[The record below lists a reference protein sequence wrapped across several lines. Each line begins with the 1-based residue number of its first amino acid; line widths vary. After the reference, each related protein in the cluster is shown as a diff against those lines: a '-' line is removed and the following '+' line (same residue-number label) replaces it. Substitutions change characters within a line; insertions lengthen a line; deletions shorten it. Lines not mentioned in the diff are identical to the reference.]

1 MKKTLLLLLFISLVV
16 PAYLHAAPLAER
28 WAASYTSQSG
38 IHPSDLQALELGAP
52 TLGTV
57 MDVAQLTK
65 LGIKDTKVGDTVLLT
80 LMDDGKLKI
89 SVIDV
94 KQEKIVQLKNKDSK
108 LMD

>member
-1 MKKTLLLLLFISLVV
+1 M
-16 PAYLHAAPLAER
+16 
-28 WAASYTSQSG
+28 
-38 IHPSDLQALELGAP
+38 
-52 TLGTV
+52 
-57 MDVAQLTK
+57 TK